1 MATSHRAILAALL
14 LAACDI
20 PSGDPGCL
28 SGRDVSNW
36 MVTEHDPAAVTT
48 PIVSCGKT
56 VGYAIE
62 LPDGMRSNV
71 LWALEAQF
79 PVVAGSKVKLG
90 ADIAANPDATMFR
103 ASMDEIGPVAAVR
116 TEFAFAE
123 AKPARVGRVDINDT
137 VSAQNSVMRVIRIV
151 TPLSGAWSGRVTGF
165 DW

>member
-62 LPDGMRSNV
+62 LPDGLRSNV

-103 ASMDEIGPVAAVR
+103 ASMDEIVCRSETGTGWTCRHKRHCLCSELRDARDSDRYAAEWGLVW
-116 TEFAFAE
+116 ACH
-123 AKPARVGRVDINDT
+123 RV
-137 VSAQNSVMRVIRIV
+137 
-151 TPLSGAWSGRVTGF
+151 
-165 DW
+165 

>member
-62 LPDGMRSNV
+62 LPDGLRSNV

-123 AKPARVGRVDINDT
+123 SKPAKIGRADIGDTRVGQ
-137 VSAQNSVMRVIRIV
+137 SALYRAVRIV
-151 TPLSGAWSGRVTGF
+151 TPQKGAWSGRVTGF
-165 DW
+165 EW

>member
-62 LPDGMRSNV
+62 LPDGLRSNV

-90 ADIAANPDATMFR
+90 ADIAANPAATMFR
-103 ASMDEIGPVAAVR
+103 ASMDEIGPVSAVR

-123 AKPARVGRVDINDT
+123 AKPAKLGRADIGDTRVGQSELYRV
-137 VSAQNSVMRVIRIV
+137 VRIV
-151 TPLSGAWSGRVTGF
+151 TPQKGAWSGRLTGF
-165 DW
+165 EW